1 MAPEIPYYVVIKG
14 NGYFL
19 PKASMRALGFER
31 VRCGKDGPAAWAI
44 ADVWARRWEQA
55 KRGEFVPQRKQMA
68 SLKAY
73 PPGSIGEAF
82 QRFRRTAE
90 WAKKAPR
97 TREEWERGWAHL
109 EPLLAD
115 VAPGTISLEDMS
127 EVRTAIEARVS
138 WREAHRVIK
147 IWRALWKV
155 AAAMG
160 YCDRER
166 EPSLGIRNSAPP
178 PRQAL
183 WREGE
188 IVRLVKAAWRAGYR
202 GLAAVMATAW
212 DTQLSPVDVR
222 HLSPRQIARNSQGL
236 AFMVSRAK
244 TGRAAAGTLSH
255 PAEAVFDAYMAGL
268 NVKLLENAPIFR
280 NRSGH
285 PYSKDTL
292 GDDFRDVRAAVFGA
306 SERRTL
312 ADFRRSGAMEA
323 AAGGAD
329 VATISAKMANTLS
342 ASNALHRAYMPVE
355 ITKVGAADVARLA
368 GRRKMRENE
377 K

>member
-1 MAPEIPYYVVIKG
+1 MFAEPSKVRWTLGLSWRAWKLTFKARSWLFLVLKKNFQPPLMRGLASSRSVWENVMAPKIPYYVVIKG
-14 NGYFL
+14 NGYFR

-31 VRCGKDGPAAWAI
+31 VRCGKDGPTAWAI
-44 ADVWARRWEQA
+44 ADVWARGWEQA
-55 KRGEFVPQRKQMA
+55 KRGEFVPQRQQMA

-82 QRFRRTAE
+82 HRFRRTAE

-166 EPSLGIRNSAPP
+166 DPSLGIRNSAPP

-202 GLAAVMATAW
+202 GLAAVM
-212 DTQLSPVDVR
+212 
-222 HLSPRQIARNSQGL
+222 
-236 AFMVSRAK
+236 
-244 TGRAAAGTLSH
+244 
-255 PAEAVFDAYMAGL
+255 
-268 NVKLLENAPIFR
+268 
-280 NRSGH
+280 
-285 PYSKDTL
+285 
-292 GDDFRDVRAAVFGA
+292 
-306 SERRTL
+306 
-312 ADFRRSGAMEA
+312 
-323 AAGGAD
+323 
-329 VATISAKMANTLS
+329 
-342 ASNALHRAYMPVE
+342 
-355 ITKVGAADVARLA
+355 
-368 GRRKMRENE
+368 GRRPGTPNFRQ
-377 K
+377 

>member
-1 MAPEIPYYVVIKG
+1 MAPKIPYFVVIKG
-14 NGYFL
+14 NGYFR

-82 QRFRRTAE
+82 HRFRRTAE
-90 WAKKAPR
+90 WAKKAPC

-166 EPSLGIRNSAPP
+166 DPSLGIRNSAPP

-212 DTQLSPVDVR
+212 DTQLPPVDVR

-255 PAEAVFDAYMAGL
+255 RAEAVFDAYMAGL
-268 NVKLLENAPIFR
+268 NVKLLENAPILPSAMI
-280 NRSGH
+280 SGTFAQLFSGL
-285 PYSKDTL
+285 PTGARWQTSGVQERLRRRPVVPMWLSQNGQYL
-292 GDDFRDVRAAVFGA
+292 GGVECPSPGRDHKSQGGGRGKISWAEGRC
-306 SERRTL
+306 ER
-312 ADFRRSGAMEA
+312 
-323 AAGGAD
+323 
-329 VATISAKMANTLS
+329 
-342 ASNALHRAYMPVE
+342 
-355 ITKVGAADVARLA
+355 TKSD
-368 GRRKMRENE
+368 
-377 K
+377 

>member
-1 MAPEIPYYVVIKG
+1 MAPKIPYNVVIKG
-14 NGYFL
+14 NGYFR

-55 KRGEFVPQRKQMA
+55 KRGEFVPQRQQIA

-115 VAPGTISLEDMS
+115 IAPGTISLEDMS
-127 EVRTAIEARVS
+127 EVRTAIEERVS

-160 YCDRER
+160 YCGRESD
-166 EPSLGIRNSAPP
+166 PSLGICNSAPP

-188 IVRLVKAAWRAGYR
+188 VVQLVKAAWRAGYR

-222 HLSPRQIARNSQGL
+222 RLSPMQIARNSQGT

-244 TGRAAAGTLSH
+244 TGRAAAGTLSRRT
-255 PAEAVFDAYMAGL
+255 EAVLDAYTAGL
-268 NVKLLENAPIFR
+268 SIKLLETAPIFR

-329 VATISAKMANTLS
+329 AATISAKMANTLS

-355 ITKVGAADVARLA
+355 ITKVRAADVARLA

>member
-1 MAPEIPYYVVIKG
+1 MGNVKIPYYVVVKG
-14 NGYFL
+14 RGYWR
-19 PKASMRALGFER
+19 PKSKMRALGFER
-31 VRCGKDGPAAWAI
+31 VNCGKDGPSAWAI
-44 ADVWARRWEQA
+44 AETWARRWAQA
-55 KRGEFVPQRKQMA
+55 QRGDYVCAPSDFSKT
-68 SLKAY
+68 Y
-73 PPGSIGEAF
+73 PAGSIGKSF
-82 QRFRRTAE
+82 QRFRRMSE
-90 WAKKAPR
+90 WAKKAAR
-97 TREEWERGWAHL
+97 TREDWERAWQHL
-109 EPLLAD
+109 EPSLGDIL
-115 VAPGTISLEDMS
+115 PSTISLEDMS
-127 EVRTAIEARVS
+127 AIRADIEARIS
-138 WREAHRVIK
+138 LREAHRAIK

-166 EPSLGIRNSAPP
+166 DPSLGIRNSAPP

-188 IVRLVKAAWRAGYR
+188 VVQLVKAAWRAGYR

-212 DTQLSPVDVR
+212 DTQLSPVDIR
-222 HLSPRQIARNSQGL
+222 RLSPAQIARNSQGM
-236 AFMVSRAK
+236 AFMVLRAK
-244 TGRAAAGTLSH
+244 TGRAAAGTLSRR
-255 PAEAVFDAYMAGL
+255 AEAILDAYMAGL
-268 NVKLLENAPIFR
+268 SVEFLESAPIFR
-280 NRSGH
+280 NRSDH

-292 GDDFRDVRAAVFGA
+292 GDDFRDVRAAVFGI

-329 VATISAKMANTLS
+329 AATISAKMANTLS

-355 ITKVGAADVARLA
+355 MTKVRAADVARLA

>member
-1 MAPEIPYYVVIKG
+1 MAPKIPYYVVVKG
-14 NGYFL
+14 KGYFR
-19 PKASMRALGFER
+19 PNASMRALGFER
-31 VRCGKDGPAAWAI
+31 VRCGKDGPSAWAI
-44 ADVWARRWEQA
+44 ADVWARLWEQA
-55 KRGEFVPQRKQMA
+55 KRGEFVSQCQQIA
-68 SLKAY
+68 SLKTY
-73 PPGSIGEAF
+73 PSGSIGEAF

-97 TREEWERGWAHL
+97 TREEWERGWTHL

-160 YCDRER
+160 YCNRECD
-166 EPSLGIRNSAPP
+166 PSLGIHNSAPP

-188 IVRLVKAAWRAGYR
+188 VVRLVKAAWRAGYR
-202 GLAAVMATAW
+202 GLAAVMATGW
-212 DTQLSPVDVR
+212 DTQLSPVDIR
-222 HLSPRQIARNSQGL
+222 RLSVAHIARNSQGM
-236 AFMVSRAK
+236 AFMVLRAK
-244 TGRAAAGTLSH
+244 TGRAAAGTLSRR
-255 PAEAVFDAYMAGL
+255 AEAVLDAYMAGL
-268 NVKLLENAPIFR
+268 SVELLETAPIFR
-280 NRSGH
+280 NRSGL

-292 GDDFRDVRAAVFGA
+292 GDDFRDVRAAVFGVA
-306 SERRTL
+306 ERRTL
-312 ADFRRSGAMEA
+312 ADFRRSGAIEA
-323 AAGGAD
+323 AAVGAD
-329 VATISAKMANTLS
+329 AATISAKMANTLS
-342 ASNALHRAYMPVE
+342 ASNALHRAYRPVE
-355 ITKVGAADVARLA
+355 ITRVRAADVARLA
-368 GRRKMRENE
+368 GRRKMREKE